1 MSSVRAL
8 GYAGFGVKD
17 VAAWRSFATDVLGVA
32 ADETEGGGVRLRIDE
47 RDWRI
52 AIEPTGQ
59 DDVTYVGFEV
69 EGADALDALAS
80 KLIAAGVPAERD
92 DALAAK
98 RGVLGLVR
106 TKDPFGLDVELYW
119 GPTETGERP
128 FVSPAGVGG
137 FVTEGQ
143 GFGHVVLSAP
153 DMPAARRFYQDLL
166 GFRLSDVID
175 WSPAPGLDLRLVFL
189 HCNPRHHT
197 LALAPVPAPKR
208 LHHFMLQVADFDDVG
223 RAMDRA
229 RKAGVAFAN
238 SLGKHTNDHMVSFY
252 LVTPSGFEVE
262 FGHGGREIDDDTWV
276 PARHQG
282 ISTWGHQRLVGPGA

>member
-1 MSSVRAL
+1 MTSVRAL

-17 VAAWRSFATDVLGVA
+17 VAAWRVFAVDVLGVA
-32 ADETEGGGVRLRIDE
+32 ADEVEGGGLRLRVDE

-59 DDVTYVGFEV
+59 DDVTYLGFEV
-69 EGADALDALAS
+69 AGADDLDALGA
-80 KLIAAGVPAERD
+80 KLVNAGIAVERD

-98 RGVLGLVR
+98 RGVLGLAR
-106 TKDPFGLDVELYW
+106 TKDPFGLDIELYW
-119 GPTETGERP
+119 GATETGERP
-128 FVSPAGVGG
+128 FVSPVGVAG

-153 DMPAARRFYQDLL
+153 DMPAAQRFYQDLL

-175 WSPAPGLDLRLVFL
+175 WSPVPGFDIRLVFL

-208 LHHFMLQVADFDDVG
+208 LNHFMLEVADFDDVG

-229 RKAGVAFAN
+229 RKAGVVFAN
-238 SLGKHTNDHMVSFY
+238 ALGKHTNDHMVSFY

-262 FGHGGREIDDDTWV
+262 FGHGGREIDDEKWV

-282 ISTWGHQRLVGPGA
+282 TSTWGHQRLIGLGA